1 MQMQPTGMR
10 YRLVI
15 EARYKPNTALLGVL
29 DAVRTSAEIKVGIE
43 TGRPHVKIQGSE
55 EHGEK
60 DRPMNGSGKAISIDA
75 CHEKRAHADDLRSH
89 FNDSKKLSTRHTAI
103 IINAHKYA

>member
-1 MQMQPTGMR
+1 MQPTGMR

-55 EHGEK
+55 EH
-60 DRPMNGSGKAISIDA
+60 D
-75 CHEKRAHADDLRSH
+75 EKRSANERSRKGNIH
-89 FNDSKKLSTRHTAI
+89 RRLP
-103 IINAHKYA
+103 